1 MIKESAGVPI
11 QGEEGAVNLILW
23 LKGCTCQ
30 PQKLISENHLK
41 EECFFEHVLECE
53 YEKFC
58 IFLIFFLLYQMAT
71 WALSQYFI
79 SVTYIFVTQV
89 RILLHIVGQEVCGCS
104 NKKCVTSSGAL
115 GPATTAETCWLMF
128 KMLMPLSWPAIPQ
141 NLYHDIRPW
150 PRTVWI
156 TQLLALLPVLRRGYD
171 FSVSVSNYQLSN
183 LDQPDKKKYILV
195 MKKSYLSKH
204 HQPFQRL
211 CLL

>member
-1 MIKESAGVPI
+1 MIKESAGVPM

-79 SVTYIFVTQV
+79 SVTYNFVTQV

-128 KMLMPLSWPAIPQ
+128 KMLMPLSWPAIPR

-150 PRTVWI
+150 PRTV
-156 TQLLALLPVLRRGYD
+156 TLDHDLRQQLRNMNSEDDLENMTSEHELR
-171 FSVSVSNYQLSN
+171 
-183 LDQPDKKKYILV
+183 IWA
-195 MKKSYLSKH
+195 
-204 HQPFQRL
+204 
-211 CLL
+211 